1 MGSPHPTSSFCAAME
16 HRNNKYTS
24 DFHAKSLRLN
34 VTGYY
39 LAIHSSVHIYFLF
52 ALVWIRFFLSS
63 FMRNGRSIL
72 FFFLIFG
79 LISGCC
85 SLCTTEDNVSRSS
98 RTNRRRTEHRRPKES
113 TAILSNDCHTT
124 MALVMRNLQIN

>member
-1 MGSPHPTSSFCAAME
+1 ME

-72 FFFLIFG
+72 FFFSSSVLSAAAAHFAPRKIMFHVAAG
-79 LISGCC
+79 QIAD
-85 SLCTTEDNVSRSS
+85 ERSIGD
-98 RTNRRRTEHRRPKES
+98 RRNRLRYFRMIATQRWRW
-113 TAILSNDCHTT
+113 
-124 MALVMRNLQIN
+124 